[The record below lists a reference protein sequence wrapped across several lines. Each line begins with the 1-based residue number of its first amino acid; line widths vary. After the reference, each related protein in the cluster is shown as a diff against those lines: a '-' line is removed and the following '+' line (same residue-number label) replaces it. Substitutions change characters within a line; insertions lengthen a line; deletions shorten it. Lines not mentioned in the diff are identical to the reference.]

1 MVKGGY
7 SLIDCTGLDLAEL
20 GTVTGLYNQLDAAI
34 KAGKFILLANV
45 ENDGTSFTPIP
56 SFGGYDDDGI
66 FVSFE
71 PVTIHVSTSDVI
83 TI

>member
-7 SLIDCTGLDLAEL
+7 ALIDCTGLDLAEL
-20 GTVTGLYNQLDAAI
+20 GKVTGLYNKLNAAI
-34 KAGKFILLANV
+34 KSGKFILLANV
-45 ENDGTSFTPIP
+45 VNGDTSFSPIP
-56 SFGGYDDDGI
+56 SFGGYDNGGI

-71 PVTIHVSTSDVI
+71 PVTIHVTSGDVV

>member
-1 MVKGGY
+1 MIKGGY
-7 SLIDCTGLDLAEL
+7 ALIDCTGLDLGEL

-34 KAGKFILLANV
+34 KSGKFILLANV
-45 ENDGTSFTPIP
+45 ENNGTSFSPIP

-71 PVTIHVSTSDVI
+71 PVTIHVSTSDVV

>member
-7 SLIDCTGLDLAEL
+7 TLIDCTGLDLAEL

-34 KAGKFILLANV
+34 KSGKFILLANV
-45 ENDGTSFTPIP
+45 ENDGVNFSPIP

-71 PVTIHVSTSDVI
+71 PVTIHVTSSDVV

>member
-7 SLIDCTGLDLAEL
+7 TLIDCTGLDLAEL

-34 KAGKFILLANV
+34 KSGKFILLANV

-56 SFGGYDDDGI
+56 SFGGYDANGI

-71 PVTIHVSTSDVI
+71 PVTIHVSTSDVV

>member
-7 SLIDCTGLDLAEL
+7 ALIDCTGLDLGKL
-20 GTVTGLYNQLDAAI
+20 GTVTGLYSQLDAAI
-34 KAGKFILLANV
+34 KSGKFILLANV
-45 ENDGTSFTPIP
+45 VNGDTSFSPIP
-56 SFGGYDDDGI
+56 SFGGYDDGI

-71 PVTIHVSTSDVI
+71 PVTIHVTSDDVV

>member
-7 SLIDCTGLDLAEL
+7 VLIDCTGLDLAEL

-45 ENDGTSFTPIP
+45 ENDGTNFTPIP

-71 PVTIHVSTSDVI
+71 PVTIHVSTSDVV

>member
-7 SLIDCTGLDLAEL
+7 ALIDCTGLDLAEL
-20 GTVTGLYNQLDAAI
+20 GKVTGLYGQLDAAI
-34 KAGKFILLANV
+34 KSGKFILLANV
-45 ENDGTSFTPIP
+45 VNGDASFSPIP
-56 SFGGYDDDGI
+56 SFGGYDNDGI

-71 PVTIHVSTSDVI
+71 PVTIHVTSGDVV

>member
-7 SLIDCTGLDLAEL
+7 ALIDCTGLDLSEL
-20 GTVTGLYNQLDAAI
+20 GTVTGLYNQLNAAI

-45 ENDGTSFTPIP
+45 VNGDTNFSPIP
-56 SFGGYDDDGI
+56 SFGGYDDGI

-71 PVTIHVSTSDVI
+71 PVTIHVSTSDVV